1 MPKVRLDGVDA
12 IHSQNSGCLEI
23 DEVVA
28 KLDPCDL
35 TNGESI
41 PVAKLDNSTL
51 QGGQVLAYNQ
61 SSGKWNNT
69 DITAAGSAVNN
80 DLGIARTGTS
90 SDVSIEYNFGNSP
103 NTTFLLNGTNANV
116 VSIQDGD
123 TLSWDAA
130 TSKWIN
136 GPPTGGGVTVDLSNY
151 YTKTEVDSA
160 TDKTNYYTKT
170 QVDAQISSN
179 LVSSTA
185 GGLEG
190 SGIRFT
196 TDGTD
201 NFYDAGLSA
210 EVIVLSINTPQNG
223 EALVYQ
229 GGQWVNSAVSGGGG
243 SGMMGVDVVQAGGD
257 TDYVFNAGT
266 SVSGIDT
273 SGLSDGATV
282 FWNSATQEWKVSS
295 LIIEEI

>member
-1 MPKVRLDGVDA
+1 MAKVRLDGVDA
-12 IHSQNSGCLEI
+12 IHSQNHGCLEV

-35 TNGESI
+35 TQGETI
-41 PVAKLDNSTL
+41 PVAKLDNNTL
-51 QGGQVLAYNQ
+51 QGGQVLTYNQ
-61 SSGKWNNT
+61 SSGKWNNA

-80 DLGIARTGTS
+80 DLGISRTGAS
-90 SDVSIEYNFGNSP
+90 SDIAIEYNFGNSP
-103 NTTFLLNGTNANV
+103 NTTFLLNGTNATLT
-116 VSIQDGD
+116 SIQDGD
-123 TLSWDAA
+123 TISWDATA
-130 TSKWIN
+130 AKWVN
-136 GPPTGGGVTVDLSNY
+136 GAPTGGGGTTVDLSNY
-151 YTKTEVDSA
+151 YTKA
-160 TDKTNYYTKT
+160 
-170 QVDAQISSN
+170 QVDAEISTN
-179 LVSSTA
+179 TVASTA
-185 GGLEG
+185 GLEG
-190 SGIRFT
+190 SGISFS

-210 EVIVLSINTPQNG
+210 EVILLDVDNPQDG

-229 GGQWVNSAVSGGGG
+229 SGQWVNSAVSGGG

-282 FWNSATQEWKVSS
+282 FWNATTQEWKVSS

>member
-1 MPKVRLDGVDA
+1 MAKVRLDGVDA
-12 IHSQNSGCLEI
+12 IHSQNHGCLEV

-35 TNGESI
+35 TQGETI
-41 PVAKLDNSTL
+41 PVAKLDNNTL
-51 QGGQVLAYNQ
+51 QNGQVLTYNQ
-61 SSGKWNNT
+61 SSGKWNNA

-80 DLGIARTGTS
+80 DLGISRTGVS
-90 SDVSIEYNFGNSP
+90 SDIAIEYNFGNSP
-103 NTTFLLNGTNANV
+103 NTTFLLNGTNATLT
-116 VSIQDGD
+116 SIQDGD
-123 TLSWDAA
+123 TISWDSS

-136 GPPTGGGVTVDLSNY
+136 SSTVSVDLSNY
-151 YTKTEVDSA
+151 YTKAEVDTA

-210 EVIVLSINTPQNG
+210 EVIVLSINTPQDG

-266 SVSGIDT
+266 SVSGIDR

-282 FWNSATQEWKVSS
+282 FWNATTQEWKVSS